1 MTSARNPEPAA
12 DGRRILLVGVDGSPT
27 SMRAAAYAAGLA
39 RRERA
44 LLVAVYVD
52 VPVSGLAA
60 ALPDAGV
67 LESETHR
74 LVAAELEEEIT
85 EAADRIGVDIEYV
98 VRRGDPFTEIAS
110 LADDLR
116 ADAVLVGCSQQGA
129 HRLIGSLAVRLVRA
143 GRWPVTVVP

>member
-1 MTSARNPEPAA
+1 MTSARNREPAA
-12 DGRRILLVGVDGSPT
+12 DDRRILLVAVDGSPT

-60 ALPDAGV
+60 ALPDGGA
-67 LESETHR
+67 LELETHR

-98 VRRGDPFTEIAS
+98 VRRGDPFAEIAS
-110 LADDLR
+110 LANDLR
-116 ADAVLVGCSQQGA
+116 ADAVLVGCSQTGA